1 MKLLDKLLKK
11 LNTDRN
17 TFFTYLLTL
26 ITIYILI
33 DRLTEFLLIVFT
45 GVASSYW
52 GPIKYTIAFACPVF
66 AFLFSMSSK
75 FIKSDDDKHGW
86 FYSYC
91 ISLYIL
97 IITMVTEWFNKLCW
111 LGLISLP
118 GYTTIATDFA
128 YLIKPALS
136 SIAIALPLCTWFM
149 LMTQKYLQTLLQI
162 MKE

>member
-1 MKLLDKLLKK
+1 MKLLDKFLKK

-17 TFFTYLLTL
+17 TFFTYILTL
-26 ITIYILI
+26 LTIYILV

-52 GPIKYTIAFACPVF
+52 GPIRYTFAFACPVF

-97 IITMVTEWFNKLCW
+97 TIIIFHQ
-111 LGLISLP
+111 
-118 GYTTIATDFA
+118 
-128 YLIKPALS
+128 YLLR
-136 SIAIALPLCTWFM
+136 
-149 LMTQKYLQTLLQI
+149 
-162 MKE
+162 